1 MPLLLH
7 IVANIAAAWVAGS
20 LIGLER
26 SYDGRVAG
34 FRTHGIVALATA
46 TTISIA
52 AAPRLLP
59 GAWPDVAGWLDPIP
73 LPQGVMT
80 GVGFLGAGVIFK
92 EGVSVQGLTTAA
104 SIYATAAIGLVM
116 GLGLFWPGVFATAA
130 VMCALTVLG
139 KIEFLMPSRVFALGV
154 FRFEAQAAPSRAR
167 LIEMLGGHAISFSDI
182 SYRLTH
188 DGHRFEFQG
197 SLMTSRREGFDT
209 LAGRLRE
216 TPGLI
221 EFELLRISK

>member
-1 MPLLLH
+1 MTPEYRD
-7 IVANIAAAWVAGS
+7 IAQNLMLAWGAGS

-26 SYDGRVAG
+26 SHNGRAAG
-34 FRTHGIVALATA
+34 FRTHALVALA
-46 TTISIA
+46 A
-52 AAPRLLP
+52 AAVMTLAWRPVLIH
-59 GAWPDVAGWLDPIP
+59 GAFP

-197 SLMTSRREGFDT
+197 SLMTIRREGFDT